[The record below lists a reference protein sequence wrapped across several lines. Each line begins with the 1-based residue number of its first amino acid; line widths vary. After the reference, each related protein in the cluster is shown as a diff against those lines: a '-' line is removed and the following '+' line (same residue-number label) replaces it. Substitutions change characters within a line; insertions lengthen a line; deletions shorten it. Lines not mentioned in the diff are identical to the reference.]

1 MVLNWAVVDVDR
13 MAEIAVIYILADP
26 YQTPPSVVPNT
37 YSPPPRVST
46 SAQTIASYVAGRG
59 RGSSRSISLV

>member
-26 YQTPPSVVPNT
+26 YQTPPLQNLCLQIT
-37 YSPPPRVST
+37 
-46 SAQTIASYVAGRG
+46 
-59 RGSSRSISLV
+59 